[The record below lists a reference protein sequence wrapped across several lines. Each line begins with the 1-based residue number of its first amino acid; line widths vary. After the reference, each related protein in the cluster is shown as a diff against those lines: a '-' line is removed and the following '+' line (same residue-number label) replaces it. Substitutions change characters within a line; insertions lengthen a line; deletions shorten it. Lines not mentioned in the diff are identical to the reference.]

1 MKLIF
6 HIPIKLDCND
16 PSASQ
21 IRPRKLMEAFAA
33 LGWEM
38 DVVEGTARERKR
50 KVAAIKAKLRKG
62 ERYDF
67 CYSESST
74 MPTLLTEPHHLPTH
88 PFLDFGLLATCK
100 RYGIPVGL
108 FYRDIH
114 WRFANSGGGLKNRV
128 ARLFYRYDL
137 WQYGRLL
144 DVLFL
149 PTMAMLEQVPRR
161 FDCKVAELP
170 AGYTGGS
177 LRPAKTIRSASRRAL
192 PCLRVLY
199 VGGVGGNYN
208 MLPLVKAIG
217 GMESVELT
225 FCCRDYDWELVK
237 NEYEQFLADNINIK
251 HISGEALEEEYQNND
266 LFAMTMDAEY
276 IRFAAPF
283 KLFEAIG
290 HHIPILAA
298 EGTWSGDYVERNH
311 IGLTCKN
318 EETAIRERLEELCGD
333 YSAAGMPHLL
343 QVFRDNLPSV
353 AENNTWQARC
363 HQIADSLK
371 ESTSFE
377 NNFNSQFSIFNF
389 QLYKH
394 AWIWLGPEY
403 EEPELTSTESRTL
416 LRRGG
421 WLVRNVYDFD
431 CGEETGFWY
440 VIKDCFGGMEE
451 LSSKTRNQVRRSMTN
466 FDFRRMS
473 REELLKKGYEVH
485 RAAAEGYKVKTEVPT
500 EQQFRDGILNSP
512 ENDYWG
518 AFAKSDGHLAAFA
531 KNIVQKESCNYSVMK
546 ALPDDMPQYPYYG
559 LIYSMNQYYLEE
571 CGLRYVNDGARSIT
585 EHSNMQPF
593 LIRKFKFRKAFC
605 RIRITYKPWMAL
617 AVKVLYPF
625 RRFVQSAAVRGL
637 LNQESMTRL

>member
-1 MKLIF
+1 
-6 HIPIKLDCND
+6 
-16 PSASQ
+16 
-21 IRPRKLMEAFAA
+21 
-33 LGWEM
+33 
-38 DVVEGTARERKR
+38 
-50 KVAAIKAKLRKG
+50 
-62 ERYDF
+62 
-67 CYSESST
+67 
-74 MPTLLTEPHHLPTH
+74 
-88 PFLDFGLLATCK
+88 
-100 RYGIPVGL
+100 
-108 FYRDIH
+108 
-114 WRFANSGGGLKNRV
+114 
-128 ARLFYRYDL
+128 
-137 WQYGRLL
+137 
-144 DVLFL
+144 
-149 PTMAMLEQVPRR
+149 
-161 FDCKVAELP
+161 
-170 AGYTGGS
+170 
-177 LRPAKTIRSASRRAL
+177 
-192 PCLRVLY
+192 
-199 VGGVGGNYN
+199 

-377 NNFNSQFSIFNF
+377 NNFSFQFSIFNF

-466 FDFRRMS
+466 FDFRRMT

-593 LIRKFKFRKAFC
+593 LIQKFKFRKAFC